1 MTTFA
6 WMPNIIERKFGFV
19 IRIRK
24 ERMIIL
30 RIRENDKLLVD
41 AARELLTQNLSS
53 LAGKTAMSLAP
64 SLGIISRGF
73 I

>member
-1 MTTFA
+1 
-6 WMPNIIERKFGFV
+6 
-19 IRIRK
+19 
-24 ERMIIL
+24 MIIL